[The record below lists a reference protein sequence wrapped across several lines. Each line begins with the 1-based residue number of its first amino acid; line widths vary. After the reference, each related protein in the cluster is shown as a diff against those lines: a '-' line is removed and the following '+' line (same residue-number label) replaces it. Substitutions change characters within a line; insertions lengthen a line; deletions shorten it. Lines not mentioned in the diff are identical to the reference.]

1 MGALVLCS
9 SSVSNTQNEWAPLKK
24 PFISNAMH
32 CLRKEFQS
40 TAFKQSEQKLRCLR
54 TAFTWYESRE
64 LPIGFRASLL
74 IYRSR
79 VLTNEQKTLLGG
91 IVVWSSSCGTLK
103 TWEIQTVLVCSN
115 NLRSPQHK
123 VCFKNE
129 WMNDSFCILKSKKIP
144 QIQYK
149 RVCYWMYAFY
159 STTCDIVPNSKIWK
173 HLENL
178 SETKSLFQTEIY
190 LTAL

>member
-1 MGALVLCS
+1 MPLFFLCIQLNHRILWARGDLQGSPSPTPVIFVCFLNEKKDIWMGALVLCS

-91 IVVWSSSCGTLK
+91 LWSEVPHVVHLRHGKFRLFWSVAT
-103 TWEIQTVLVCSN
+103 I
-115 NLRSPQHK
+115 
-123 VCFKNE
+123 
-129 WMNDSFCILKSKKIP
+129 
-144 QIQYK
+144 
-149 RVCYWMYAFY
+149 
-159 STTCDIVPNSKIWK
+159 
-173 HLENL
+173 
-178 SETKSLFQTEIY
+178 
-190 LTAL
+190 